1 VSVVAAVRDAARA
14 RRNLVWLGLLSAVF
28 VASVLWH
35 PADDGG
41 LVLCPFRAATGIP
54 CPGCG
59 LTRSFCAMG
68 KGDVSRAFELHALG
82 PVLFVVAGLLWL
94 RSAAVLAGAGDFVTR
109 VDQALVRW
117 KALQIGG
124 VVLIAVWVMRL
135 VSLYRS

>member
-1 VSVVAAVRDAARA
+1 MSAVAAERDAARI
-14 RRNLVWLGLLSAVF
+14 RRNLLWLGLLTAVF

-59 LTRSFCAMG
+59 LTRAFCAMG
-68 KGDVSRAFELHALG
+68 KGDVSRAFGFHALG
-82 PVLFVVAGLLWL
+82 PTLFVVAGLLWL
-94 RSAAVLAGAGDFVTR
+94 RSAAVLAGFGDVVTR
-109 VDQALVRW
+109 ADRALVRW

-124 VVLIAVWVMRL
+124 VLLIAVWIVRL
-135 VSLYRS
+135 VSLFRG